1 MRPSTKIIIGILL
14 SILLVS
20 SAFIIGFSFSERAN
34 YSWTSEV
41 SKYAISQEN
50 IIPTAINAYR
60 TILLET
66 KFDDFNNEYNV
77 YPHGVL
83 SVTSPTDTQ
92 KHNQVC
98 MPEELS
104 KYTEITSSND
114 TLIIRINMKDLNN
127 KYLTDK
133 DKPIRHI
140 YTSVDGCNFYIYT
153 NNGVDIINSLAGIS
167 VEVKNMETDFIKIHS
182 QSNILIDQCKAKRI
196 DPSGKV
202 ACNITGSKARE
213 LNIDIDNI
221 SSWSVR
227 NSDIEVEN
235 LTGSRRNMRYTRS
248 AKMMNWYPK
257 TKDAK
262 LEVILNGDTAKVVF
276 P

>member
-34 YSWTSEV
+34 YSWTSGA
-41 SKYAISQEN
+41 SKSAISQEN

-66 KFDDFNNEYNV
+66 KLDDFNNEYNV

-83 SVTSPTDTQ
+83 SVTPPTDTQ

-114 TLIIRINMKDLNN
+114 TLIIRIKMKDLHD

-133 DKPIRHI
+133 SEPIRHF
-140 YTSVDGCNFYIYT
+140 YTSVDGCNFNIYT
-153 NNGVDIINSLAGIS
+153 NHVDVINKLGGIS
-167 VEVKNMETDFIKIHS
+167 VELRNIETDRIKIDS
-182 QSNILIDQCKAKRI
+182 KSNALIDQCKAEVVI
-196 DPSGKV
+196 LSGQSCEISE
-202 ACNITGSKARE
+202 CNVGE
-213 LNIDIDNI
+213 LNIDTDNI

-227 NSDIEVEN
+227 NSDIKVEN
-235 LTGSRRNMRYTRS
+235 LTGSRSNMRYTRS
-248 AKMMNWYPK
+248 AKTMNWYPK

-262 LEVILNGDTAKVVF
+262 LEVILGEDAAQVVF
-276 P
+276 EP